1 VGVSEWRPQGG
12 GKSPCL
18 RRLIAKLW
26 CCRDSEANLVLDQ
39 VFLAFELLG
48 VVCDIGVFLWR
59 RKGEKWN
66 FEERRGVLID
76 FRREAPAD

>member
-1 VGVSEWRPQGG
+1 
-12 GKSPCL
+12 
-18 RRLIAKLW
+18 
-26 CCRDSEANLVLDQ
+26 VLDQ